1 MPVKSNIEFGSGS
14 LYFKGLDE
22 PIPVSKGEATYEP
35 EFVDDKEPYIKLS
48 QEPVEFTLDNI
59 EIPRGWVLTECA
71 KCGYK
76 FPITEFYSLL
86 NGSSGW
92 LCPRCTFIKRMGDF
106 KRGT

>member
-1 MPVKSNIEFGSGS
+1 MPVKNNIELGNGR
-14 LYFKGLDE
+14 LYISGLDE
-22 PIPVSKGEATYEP
+22 SFEVHDGEATYEP

-48 QEPVEFTLDNI
+48 QEPIEFTLDNV

-92 LCPRCTFIKRMGDF
+92 LCPRCTFIKRMDDF
-106 KRGT
+106 KRSK